1 MKILPRANGR
11 GNARSLADTYSA
23 FCGAG
28 ECEIHYVRRWHEV
41 SIFYLL
47 GDYFLLHE
55 NMKSLSI
62 TDYPNFWV

>member
-1 MKILPRANGR
+1 MKILAR
-11 GNARSLADTYSA
+11 GNGVATHDHLLILDSVT
-23 FCGAG
+23 CGAG